1 MGFTILGT
9 GSALPKRS
17 VSNDELSEFLDT
29 SDEWIFTAQVSRAAT
44 SAPPSHLTTLP

>member
-1 MGFTILGT
+1 MGFTIPGI

-29 SDEWIFTAQVSRAAT
+29 SDEWIFTRTGIKAAT